1 MSKKLYKS
9 TTDRKLCGV
18 CAGIANYLNIDPTV
32 VRLLWA
38 LITFVGGAG
47 VVAYIVCALVIPD
60 EPYNNNYQDPY
71 YAPTDDS
78 NNQQ

>member
-38 LITFVGGAG
+38 LLTFVGGAG
-47 VVAYIVCALVIPD
+47 VVAYVVCALVIPD